1 MNPEPRTLQLR
12 TPYTMKN
19 YNRPTIR
26 KVTIDKEIS
35 MVMMSPP
42 TEPGVRIM
50 PKGLNMLRWMR

>member
-1 MNPEPRTLQLR
+1 
-12 TPYTMKN
+12 MKN
-19 YNRPTIR
+19 YSRPTIR

-50 PKGLNMLRWMR
+50 PRGLNPLRWIR